1 MVSERLQLFKVV
13 VVAVLLLPRTAPAQS
28 RSIDDFFR
36 GFASAWVRHDP
47 FLATFT
53 RYFAGADQER
63 LERQLTP
70 ETVVYKRDRIRRAKQ
85 GLTELRKFDRSKMTE
100 EQRVSADVMQWQLQM
115 IVDEERYLDYTFP
128 LEQFQG
134 ANVSLINALVVVH
147 PLVTALDAENYIAA
161 LRQLG
166 MRMEEA
172 MERSQQL
179 VNKGIQPPK
188 FILQA
193 TIEQMKRQ

>member
-1 MVSERLQLFKVV
+1 M
-13 VVAVLLLPRTAPAQS
+13 
-28 RSIDDFFR
+28 
-36 GFASAWVRHDP
+36 
-47 FLATFT
+47 
-53 RYFAGADQER
+53 
-63 LERQLTP
+63 
-70 ETVVYKRDRIRRAKQ
+70 VYKRDRIRRAKQ